1 MLENKSA
8 SLASE
13 WIRDTPRA
21 NQWNSA
27 KVQWQTKPVIF
38 GTVTLEQIDLI
49 SPTKSPETP

>member
-38 GTVTLEQIDLI
+38 GTVSLEQIDLI
-49 SPTKSPETP
+49 SPTESPEMP